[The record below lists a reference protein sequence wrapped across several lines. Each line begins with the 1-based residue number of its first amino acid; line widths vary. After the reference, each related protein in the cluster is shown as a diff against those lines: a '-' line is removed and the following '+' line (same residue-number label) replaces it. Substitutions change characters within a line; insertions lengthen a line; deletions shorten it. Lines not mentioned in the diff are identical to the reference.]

1 MKKTPVA
8 KMEYVEY
15 KHDPITGDVLKIAPP
30 KWEINL
36 ASVMPPE
43 AKEAMI
49 MAALKHRDILPKTAL
64 MSVELEAQKRLPKL
78 RPPEYYIVKIEHLLI
93 HDSIRISVKVV
104 NGEMPSNS
112 YIYNVD
118 LPVYSFEL
126 AAPGDWSVL
135 DYPMQSVTEMIVK
148 DKVKYILNERKQNEL
163 HRQAQQQESTQ
174 PWAVYELRDGTSS
187 NSQADQEGSTHHVGS

>member
-15 KHDPITGDVLKIAPP
+15 KYENDLTKLYTESAAKDLTRKID
-30 KWEINL
+30 
-36 ASVMPPE
+36 
-43 AKEAMI
+43 EAML
-49 MAALKHRDILPKTAL
+49 MAVAKSRSSIPKMAL
-64 MSVELEAQKRLPKL
+64 MSVEIEAQKRLPKL
-78 RPPEYYIVKIEHLLI
+78 SSPEYYIIKADHMLM